1 MRVITAPEEYK
12 RREDDIIVFLAGGIT
27 NCRDWQNIVIE
38 KLKTTCE
45 YFNNDADDLVIM
57 NPRRE
62 NFPIDDP
69 KASYEQI
76 YWEYNRLNDADIF
89 SMYFC
94 SGDSDQPIC
103 MYELGRNVYRL
114 QMYDNYD
121 DRIII
126 MVERGY
132 KREQDVKIQVG
143 LAACDND
150 LVMVEEPEDAPT
162 IHAYN
167 IYDSYRRIKERKK
180 GWDIFDD

>member
-1 MRVITAPEEYK
+1 
-12 RREDDIIVFLAGGIT
+12 
-27 NCRDWQNIVIE
+27 
-38 KLKTTCE
+38 
-45 YFNNDADDLVIM
+45 
-57 NPRRE
+57 
-62 NFPIDDP
+62 
-69 KASYEQI
+69 
-76 YWEYNRLNDADIF
+76 
-89 SMYFC
+89 
-94 SGDSDQPIC
+94 
-103 MYELGRNVYRL
+103 
-114 QMYDNYD
+114 MYDNYD